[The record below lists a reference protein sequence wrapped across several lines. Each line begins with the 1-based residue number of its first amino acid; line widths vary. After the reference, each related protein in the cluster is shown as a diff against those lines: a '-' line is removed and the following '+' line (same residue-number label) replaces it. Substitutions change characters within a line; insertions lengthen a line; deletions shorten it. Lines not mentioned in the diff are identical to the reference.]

1 MIPKEREYLKELDS
15 DFRKVYPSN
24 KTINIVCHGHS
35 IPCGYTVSHIVKMA
49 DAYPRLLHNFLCNR
63 YPTAVTNVIVSA
75 IGGENSISGA
85 NRFKEDVLCHKPRL
99 ITIDYGRNDMYLNA
113 ADSRD
118 NLKKM
123 IETALEKDINIILI
137 TPFMDCGE
145 IYYKEEARRSTDEEL
160 AHVIKELAF
169 EYEIGLADVRKA
181 CLDSIAKGKSPSDY
195 LINVN
200 HPDWEGHSL
209 ILSELKKWFP
219 FGT

>member
-15 DFRKVYPSN
+15 DLRKVYPSN

-63 YPTAVTNVIVSA
+63 YPMAVTNVIVSA

-113 ADSRD
+113 ADSRE

-123 IETALEKDINIILI
+123 IETALEKDINIILL
-137 TPFMDCGE
+137 TPFMDCG
-145 IYYKEEARRSTDEEL
+145 
-160 AHVIKELAF
+160 

-181 CLDSIAKGKSPSDY
+181 CLDNIAKGKSLSDY
-195 LINVN
+195 LISVN